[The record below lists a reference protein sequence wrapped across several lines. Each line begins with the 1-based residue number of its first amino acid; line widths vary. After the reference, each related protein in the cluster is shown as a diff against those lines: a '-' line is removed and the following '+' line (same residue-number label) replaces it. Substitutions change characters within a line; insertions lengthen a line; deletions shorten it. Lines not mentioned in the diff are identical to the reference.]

1 MKNLKCRVEEKF
13 ISLLEKSGQHGVV
26 LNMKCGDVLT
36 ITRKGYSP
44 IDKYH
49 WDTWNIIVNKKKLDK
64 DFSYEE
70 LISYLS
76 SYRMH

>member
-1 MKNLKCRVEEKF
+1 MKSLRSRVEEKF
-13 ISLLEKSGQHGVV
+13 INLLEESGQHGVV

-44 IDKYH
+44 ITKYH
-49 WDTWNIIVNKKKLDK
+49 WDTWNVIVNNKKLNK

-76 SYRMH
+76 CYRMK